1 LSKRISVR
9 IRGSGAAVGGG
20 RLDKEEEPGTMT
32 GKRWKEAFFPV
43 VSRFEKASLLR
54 ESALQENLTD
64 WTKYLTEAVV
74 QTCMSI
80 GWQAAAKG
88 SKLDTLPIQHFEY
101 LSLDVVAFNSDPG
114 GKWRYPLAAIEL
126 ENSQNDERIAYS
138 LWKVLCVRSNLRIV
152 FCYRCLSGQ
161 GQSLISYLG
170 QEVVRALP
178 IEDRMRLKGETYV
191 VVGSRN
197 DSATFPYGFF
207 KWWQLDNNTGNFN
220 VM

>member
-1 LSKRISVR
+1 MT
-9 IRGSGAAVGGG
+9 RG
-20 RLDKEEEPGTMT
+20 K
-32 GKRWKEAFFPV
+32 WKDAFFPV

-74 QTCMSI
+74 QTCESI

-101 LSLDVVAFNSDPG
+101 LSLDVVAFSFDPG

-126 ENSQNDERIAYS
+126 ENSRDDERIAYS

-152 FCYRCLSGQ
+152 FCYRRSFADAPTLV
-161 GQSLISYLG
+161 SYLG
-170 QEVVRALP
+170 REVVKALT
-178 IEDRMRLKGETYV
+178 IEDRLSLKGETYV

-207 KWWQLDNNTGNFN
+207 KWWQLDKNTGNFN

>member
-1 LSKRISVR
+1 M
-9 IRGSGAAVGGG
+9 GG
-20 RLDKEEEPGTMT
+20 RCLDPEEEPGTMT
-32 GKRWKEAFFPV
+32 GGMWKDAFFPV

-74 QTCMSI
+74 QTCRSI

-88 SKLDTLPIQHFEY
+88 SKLETLPIQHFEY
-101 LSLDVVAFNSDPG
+101 LSMDVVAFSSDPG
-114 GKWRYPLAAIEL
+114 GKWRYPIAVMEL
-126 ENSQNDERIAYS
+126 ENSREDERIAYS

-152 FCYRCLSGQ
+152 FCYRRLSSQ
-161 GQSLISYLG
+161 GQSLIRYLG

-178 IEDRMRLKGETYV
+178 IEERVSLKGETYV
-191 VVGSRN
+191 VVGGKN

>member
-1 LSKRISVR
+1 
-9 IRGSGAAVGGG
+9 
-20 RLDKEEEPGTMT
+20 MT
-32 GKRWKEAFFPV
+32 GGKWKDAFFPV

-74 QTCMSI
+74 QTCESI

-101 LSLDVVAFNSDPG
+101 LSLDVVAFSFDPG
-114 GKWRYPLAAIEL
+114 GKWRYPIAAIEL
-126 ENSQNDERIAYS
+126 ENSREDERIAYS
-138 LWKVLCVRSNLRIV
+138 LWKVLCVRSDLRIV
-152 FCYRCLSGQ
+152 FCYRRLSGQ
-161 GQSLISYLG
+161 EI
-170 QEVVRALP
+170 VKALP
-178 IEDRMRLKGETYV
+178 IEDRMSLKGETYV
-191 VVGSRN
+191 VIGGRN

-207 KWWQLDNNTGNFN
+207 KWWHLDNNTGNFN